1 MGTDLPGKNA
11 SDPVTLEEQNL
22 LMNSTEIV
30 VSVYNGTT
38 WTSTRLTNDG
48 TPDLAPATAVGGD
61 GKGHRVLAQRLHPRS
76 RYAGQQ
82 QPAELHDQ
90 RLYHVQLL

>member
-11 SDPVTLEEQNL
+11 GDPVTLEEQNL

-48 TPDLAPATAVGGD
+48 TPDLAPVTAVGGD
-61 GKGHRVLAQRLHPRS
+61 GKAIVFWRSVYTPDPGTQAQQL
-76 RYAGQQ
+76 
-82 QPAELHDQ
+82 AELHDQ